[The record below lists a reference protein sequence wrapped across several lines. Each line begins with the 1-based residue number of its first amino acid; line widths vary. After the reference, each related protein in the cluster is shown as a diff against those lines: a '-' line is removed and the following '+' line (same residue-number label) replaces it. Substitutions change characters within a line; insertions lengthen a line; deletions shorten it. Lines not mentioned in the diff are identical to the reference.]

1 MALHARL
8 ETPRV
13 DRRTLLVALAAAGLG
28 AGAARAATTLPVP
41 GSLASSLALAL
52 RNGQPLV
59 VLAST
64 AGCTWCKLVRE
75 NYLGPLRRDQ
85 GLQAV
90 QLDLGSRAGL
100 VDFAG
105 GATTHDELLGRWRV
119 QVAPTVLF
127 FGREGREAAPR
138 LVGVAPD
145 FYGAY
150 LDERLATARRSLT

>member
-1 MALHARL
+1 M
-8 ETPRV
+8 EPRASLTIDGV
-13 DRRTLLVALAAAGLG
+13 RRRTLLVSLATTGLAAGT
-28 AGAARAATTLPVP
+28 ARAATLPAP
-41 GSLASSLALAL
+41 GSLASALALAL
-52 RNGQPLV
+52 RNGEPLV

-64 AGCTWCKLVRE
+64 DGCAWCKLVRDS
-75 NYLGPLRRDQ
+75 YLGPLRRDQ

-105 GATTHDELLGRWRV
+105 GASTHDELLRRWRV
-119 QVAPTVLF
+119 QVAPTLLF
-127 FGREGREAAPR
+127 FGRDGREVAPR

-150 LDERLATARRSLT
+150 LDQRLAAARRSLA